1 LTTARSDRVITLPL
15 PENLVKELATFGL
28 TENEAKTYLALIQ
41 LKQATARTIAKLS
54 NIPRQEIYRI
64 LLQLEKLELTEVAVT
79 KPAQFIAVDPQKA
92 LTELIENQKE
102 TFNTQIAQLE
112 AKKKSLENE
121 LTKIQG
127 KSAGLKPPSSVQFV
141 LISGRHQVNSKI
153 RAMLE
158 KAVDTVRWASPKLE
172 IRRAIIYDRD
182 EMLRKCAKRGVKIR
196 ILTEADADNIREITE
211 LSKFCEVRH
220 VPGIA
225 SLMTIIDDKEIII
238 GSAVHSSDEEV
249 IHELWTND
257 AGQVETMKD
266 FFERVWADSKP
277 AATQI
282 KSIRTQN
289 RPTKR

>member
-1 LTTARSDRVITLPL
+1 M
-15 PENLVKELATFGL
+15 KELASFGL
-28 TENEAKTYLALIQ
+28 TENEAKTYLALLQ
-41 LKQATARTIAKLS
+41 LRQATARATAKLS

-64 LLQLEKLELTEVAVT
+64 LPRLEKLGLTEVVVT
-79 KPAQFIAVDPQKA
+79 KPAQFVAVEPQKA
-92 LTELIENQKE
+92 LAELIENQKE
-102 TFNTQIAQLE
+102 AFSKQIAQLE
-112 AKKKSLENE
+112 TKKTSLESE

-127 KSAGLKPPSSVQFV
+127 KSAGLKLPSPVQFV

-158 KAVDTVRWASPKLE
+158 KANSTVLWASPKLE

-196 ILTEADADNIREITE
+196 ILTEADKDNIREIIR
-211 LSKFCEVRH
+211 LSKFCEIRH

-225 SLMTIIDDKEIII
+225 SLMTIVDNKEIII

-266 FFERVWADSKP
+266 FFEIVWADSKP
-277 AATQI
+277 ATLQVT
-282 KSIRTQN
+282 STRTQ
-289 RPTKR
+289 RESKKH

>member
-1 LTTARSDRVITLPL
+1 M
-15 PENLVKELATFGL
+15 KELASFGL
-28 TENEAKTYLALIQ
+28 TENEAKTYLALLQ
-41 LKQATARTIAKLS
+41 LRQATARATAKLS

-64 LLQLEKLELTEVAVT
+64 LPRLEKLGLTEVVVT
-79 KPAQFIAVDPQKA
+79 KPAQFVAVEPQKA
-92 LTELIENQKE
+92 LAELIENQKE
-102 TFNTQIAQLE
+102 AFSKQIAQLE
-112 AKKKSLENE
+112 TKKTSLESE

-127 KSAGLKPPSSVQFV
+127 KSAGLKLPSPVQFV

-158 KAVDTVRWASPKLE
+158 KANSTVLWASPKLE

-196 ILTEADADNIREITE
+196 ILTEADKDNIREINR
-211 LSKFCEVRH
+211 LGKFCEIRH

-225 SLMTIIDDKEIII
+225 SLMTIVDNKEIII

-266 FFERVWADSKP
+266 FFEIVWADSKP
-277 AATQI
+277 ATLQVT
-282 KSIRTQN
+282 STRTQ
-289 RPTKR
+289 RESKKH

>member
-1 LTTARSDRVITLPL
+1 M
-15 PENLVKELATFGL
+15 KELASFGL
-28 TENEAKTYLALIQ
+28 TENEAKTYLALLQ
-41 LKQATARTIAKLS
+41 LRQATARATAKLS

-64 LLQLEKLELTEVAVT
+64 LPRLEKLGLTEVVVT
-79 KPAQFIAVDPQKA
+79 KPAQFVAVEPQKA
-92 LTELIENQKE
+92 LAELIENQKE
-102 TFNTQIAQLE
+102 AFSKQIAQLE
-112 AKKKSLENE
+112 TKKTSLESE

-127 KSAGLKPPSSVQFV
+127 KSAGLKLPSPVQFV

-158 KAVDTVRWASPKLE
+158 KANSTVLWASPKLE

-182 EMLRKCAKRGVKIR
+182 DMLRKCAKRGVKIR
-196 ILTEADADNIREITE
+196 ILTEADKDNIREIIR
-211 LSKFCEVRH
+211 LSKFCEIRH

-225 SLMTIIDDKEIII
+225 SLMTIVDNKEIII

-266 FFERVWADSKP
+266 FFEIVWADSKP
-277 AATQI
+277 ATLQVT
-282 KSIRTQN
+282 STRTQ
-289 RPTKR
+289 RESKKH

>member
-1 LTTARSDRVITLPL
+1 M
-15 PENLVKELATFGL
+15 KELASFGL
-28 TENEAKTYLALIQ
+28 TENEAKTYLALLQ
-41 LKQATARTIAKLS
+41 LRQATARATAKLS

-64 LLQLEKLELTEVAVT
+64 LPRLEKLGLTEVVVT
-79 KPAQFIAVDPQKA
+79 KPAQFVAVEPQKA
-92 LTELIENQKE
+92 LAELIENQKE
-102 TFNTQIAQLE
+102 AFSKQIAQLE
-112 AKKKSLENE
+112 TKKTSLESE

-127 KSAGLKPPSSVQFV
+127 KSAGLKLPSPVQFV

-158 KAVDTVRWASPKLE
+158 KANSTVLWASPKLE

-196 ILTEADADNIREITE
+196 ILTEADKDNIREINR
-211 LSKFCEVRH
+211 LSKFCEIRH

-225 SLMTIIDDKEIII
+225 SLMTIVDNKEIII

-266 FFERVWADSKP
+266 FFEIVWADSKP
-277 AATQI
+277 ATLQVT
-282 KSIRTQN
+282 STRTQ
-289 RPTKR
+289 RESKKH

>member
-1 LTTARSDRVITLPL
+1 M
-15 PENLVKELATFGL
+15 PEKLVKELASFGL
-28 TENEAKTYLALIQ
+28 TENEAKTYLALLQ
-41 LKQATARTIAKLS
+41 LRQGTARATAKLS
-54 NIPRQEIYRI
+54 SIPRQEIYRI
-64 LLQLEKLELTEVAVT
+64 LPRLEKLGLTDVLVT
-79 KPAQFIAVDPQKA
+79 KPAQFVAVEPQKA
-92 LTELIENQKE
+92 LAELIENHKE
-102 TFNTQIAQLE
+102 AFSKQIAQLE
-112 AKKKSLENE
+112 AKKTYLENE

-127 KSAGLKPPSSVQFV
+127 KSAGLKLPSPVQFV

-158 KAVDTVRWASPKLE
+158 KANSTVLWASPKLE

-196 ILTEADADNIREITE
+196 ILTEADKGNIREIIR
-211 LSKFCEVRH
+211 LSKFCEIRH

-225 SLMTIIDDKEIII
+225 SLMTIVDDKEIII

-277 AATQI
+277 PTLHVTSIQTQ
-282 KSIRTQN
+282 KE
-289 RPTKR
+289 PEKR